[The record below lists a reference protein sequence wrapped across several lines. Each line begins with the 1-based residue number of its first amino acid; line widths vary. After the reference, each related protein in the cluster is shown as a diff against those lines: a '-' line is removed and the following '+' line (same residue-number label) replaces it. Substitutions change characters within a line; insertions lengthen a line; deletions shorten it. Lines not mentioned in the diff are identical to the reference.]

1 MKNSMNIF
9 KFGLLIV
16 SWAIPATAQD
26 VLQIADLAGSV
37 VANNKTRLSYEARGC
52 ITGLSNLAVETGI
65 ATTGQMLVE
74 LDNRTAKLAVR
85 IAEARVS
92 DLEDALNEADFAITA
107 AESNVTRLNQE
118 HSFVEAEFERTHVL
132 FQRGLVNE
140 TALETAERSKLN
152 ATFAVERSEEELER
166 TLSARLRANTAL
178 EIGKLELQGR
188 ELDLESLT
196 VYSPFDGVL
205 LNFEP
210 KIGDCVVDGSLV
222 AEIYAP
228 TEKNIE
234 TFLFVNQL
242 VDTVNSGVAVGREVN
257 IIRVNGETCQGVF
270 SLISTEADLE
280 SQHVKTTIE
289 VAASCA
295 PDMFLNEFVRIEILP
310 VDR

>member
-107 AESNVTRLNQE
+107 AE
-118 HSFVEAEFERTHVL
+118 
-132 FQRGLVNE
+132 
-140 TALETAERSKLN
+140 
-152 ATFAVERSEEELER
+152 
-166 TLSARLRANTAL
+166 
-178 EIGKLELQGR
+178 
-188 ELDLESLT
+188 
-196 VYSPFDGVL
+196 
-205 LNFEP
+205 
-210 KIGDCVVDGSLV
+210 
-222 AEIYAP
+222 
-228 TEKNIE
+228 
-234 TFLFVNQL
+234 
-242 VDTVNSGVAVGREVN
+242 
-257 IIRVNGETCQGVF
+257 
-270 SLISTEADLE
+270 
-280 SQHVKTTIE
+280 
-289 VAASCA
+289 
-295 PDMFLNEFVRIEILP
+295 
-310 VDR
+310 